1 MGSVEFEA
9 DVACFFDASASS
21 LTTGRLI
28 LIDPATNATVGA
40 GMIQEEVAATG
51 IAGEPENELATSAA
65 DEIPVALEERYARN
79 GHFPGVVLLE
89 RRAAL
94 AERLE
99 RLLFDLGFEILSLS
113 RPEITSDNFADA
125 LRVPKLARFIILYSG
140 NPLTGETKHRVAL
153 GFDNRF
159 LDIASAPEHS
169 LNYDQAL
176 RQVRPSPPPL

>member
-9 DVACFFDASASS
+9 DVACFFDASASKR
-21 LTTGRLI
+21 TTGSLI
-28 LIDPATNATVGA
+28 LIDPARNATVGA

-51 IAGEPENELATSAA
+51 IAGEPKNELATSAA

-113 RPEITSDNFADA
+113 RPEITSDNFPDA
-125 LRVPKLARFIILYSG
+125 LRGSNLAALLTLYSPT
-140 NPLTGETKHRVAL
+140 PLTTPTHH
-153 GFDNRF
+153 
-159 LDIASAPEHS
+159 P
-169 LNYDQAL
+169 
-176 RQVRPSPPPL
+176 